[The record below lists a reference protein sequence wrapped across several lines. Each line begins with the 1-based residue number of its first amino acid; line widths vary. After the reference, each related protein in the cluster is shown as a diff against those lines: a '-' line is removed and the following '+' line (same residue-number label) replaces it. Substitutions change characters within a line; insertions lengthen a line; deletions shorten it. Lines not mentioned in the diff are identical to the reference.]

1 VSRSGRPVRIF
12 LFALVPLLL
21 VACGGGTD
29 AVPPEPTAPPM
40 EQPEPEPVAAPVE
53 LTMIVLEAPSLTSF
67 LGPII
72 DSQGFDADHGLD
84 LTFVAKPPPA
94 ARADFAADPTLLSG
108 TATYLNDVLLVN
120 ERGVDVVM
128 LFNTFE
134 FWGTVVVEA
143 DSDIRTLADLE
154 GRDLVGSLATA
165 NFAMFQMLAD
175 RSGVDLDAL
184 TAQNAD
190 TPGLLAA
197 AQSGNFDAVQL
208 WEPAH
213 SVLMASDAERFRALD
228 VVGPWRE
235 ATGLDRIPYIGV
247 AAHREWY
254 DQNPELATALYLTFR
269 DAAEFVRTQPSE
281 AARIISAATTIDVA
295 VLEDLLA
302 SDRFGFEVYPA
313 TDNIEAFEPLSE
325 AAFRIG
331 LTERIIAPSEVIV
344 PIRVP

>member
-1 VSRSGRPVRIF
+1 MFAPARSV
-12 LFALVPLLL
+12 LLALVPLAL
-21 VACGGGTD
+21 VACAGTEP
-29 AVPPEPTAPPM
+29 VVPEPTPPAAAAPDDAPVT
-40 EQPEPEPVAAPVE
+40 EPAPDPVE
-53 LTMIVLEAPSLTSF
+53 LSMIVLDAPSLTSF

-72 DSQGFDADHGLD
+72 ESQGFDAANGLD

-94 ARADFAADPTLLSG
+94 ARADFAADPTVLSA

-143 DSDIRTLADLE
+143 DSDIESLADLE

-165 NFAMFQMLAD
+165 NFAMFQMLAE
-175 RSGVDLDAL
+175 RSGVDLERL

-254 DQNPELATALYLTFR
+254 EQNPELATALYLTFR
-269 DAAEFVRTQPSE
+269 DAAEFVRTEPSE
-281 AARIISAATTIDVA
+281 AARIVSEATSIDVA

-302 SDRFGFEVYPA
+302 SDRFGFEVFPA
-313 TDNIEAFEPLSE
+313 TENIEAFEPLSE
-325 AAFRIG
+325 AAFSIG
-331 LTERIIAPSEVIV
+331 LTERVIPPAEVIV